1 MMLGARQ
8 KIKEESDKVS
18 VVGSGVPGREG
29 RAATAV
35 DELEGHMAGV
45 KLSVS
50 KMAELAGFPSHRS
63 RADVTATG
71 ISTSPGAEMAGPA
84 YVNRDGSGL
93 LPLATVAAKL
103 PKFNGQGKWEVFFTQ
118 FELLARAGRWS
129 DETKALQLALSLAE
143 EASECLLTLAPDER
157 GDYGALVEALGG
169 PFGSDAQP
177 NMLRIELSN
186 KKRLKGESLKALASG
201 ILSLTRRAYATMPI
215 GVQDELARDSFI
227 RALSST
233 ELGKHVQMADPPSL
247 RAAVETA
254 RKRELIWGEGVR
266 VEVAS
271 QPEVRAAVA
280 GVPGV
285 TKPDL
290 ATFSGSVAD
299 SPVPGKRRRVLAQGA
314 ARTHP
319 PAPEPTVSKR
329 GTQQRRQEGG
339 DLLPQGVAAAV
350 FPSPVVVVGRTTVGD
365 FCNVIV
371 KVEGVECLALVDTGS
386 TVTLV
391 RPDILPVGV
400 RVEPTLVQLRTVTGE
415 LAPMLGKCQLSV
427 TVGGRTVG
435 CPAWVAAV
443 QDPCILGMDFLKNC
457 GAQLDLASGTLRLS
471 GGPTVGMSTSGGPAG
486 GRAVPPS
493 SSKLAETPPVIP
505 AAPLVVVPF
514 QQLSPAATAFTPHHG
529 ASTGSSVA
537 QNTLAPSPHQPDGG
551 KEEAIDAVEAV
562 WLKNCQGL
570 DERQQRQLKQ
580 LLLDFKDSFA
590 WGEDEVGQTH
600 LVQHEIDTGDA
611 RPIKI
616 RPRRIPLA
624 RREAADTAI
633 VDMLRADFIEP
644 SDSPW
649 SAPVVMVPKKGGKL
663 RFCVDYRG
671 LNSVT
676 TKDSY
681 PLPRIDESLDHVRG
695 SSWFSSLDLRS
706 GYWQVPLSP
715 GAREKTAFST
725 DRGHWQF
732 KVLCFGLCNAPAT
745 FERLMD
751 RVLAGVPRDE
761 CVVYLDDILVHGTSF
776 EGALGAIRRVLERI
790 SGAGLK
796 LHPGKCHFM
805 QREVAFL
812 GHQLGGEGISTM
824 PDKVE
829 AVRGWPVPGGKKEV
843 KSFLGLASY
852 YRRFVKG
859 FAGVAA
865 PLNHLLKEDTVF
877 QWTEEHQRAFEALKR
892 ALMEAPV
899 LASPDPNRPFILD
912 TDASNE
918 GLGAV
923 LAQRGP
929 DGEHVVA
936 YYSRT
941 FDKAEKRYCVTRR
954 ELLAV
959 VAAVRHFKYYLGGL
973 PFVVR
978 TDHSALQWLLS
989 FKEPEG
995 QIARWLEELQP
1006 YDFQVE
1012 HRAGLRHSNAD
1023 ALSRRPCAEDGCGY
1037 CAKRVERERELCREE
1052 GVTATVSQLR
1062 VTECRE
1068 LEAVDVGEWRRR
1080 QEEDA
1085 ELRSVL
1091 RWVEERRRPPWGEV
1105 APLSPVTKGLWAK
1118 FTVLRVAEGVL
1129 QRGWKK
1135 PATGEIT
1142 WQVVVP
1148 KRLQGSVLQQLH
1160 GGVGAGHFGV
1170 SKTLKRVRKGFYWAR
1185 HRRDVEDF
1193 CRQCDECAA
1202 KKGPPGQ
1209 SHALLQQF
1217 PVGEPM
1223 ERLGVD
1229 IVGPF
1234 PTTDSGNRWILTAMD
1249 YFTKWPEAYALP
1261 DQEAATVADALVGGI
1276 ISRFGV
1282 PQSIHSDQGR
1292 NFESRVFSE
1301 LCRRLGAE
1309 KTRTTPLHP
1318 QSDGLVE
1325 RFNRTL
1331 AQQLAIVTSKH
1342 QRDWDT
1348 HLPFILMACRSAV
1361 QESTACSPA
1370 LLMLGRE
1377 LRTPA
1382 ELTFGHPPD
1391 NDDGVLPG
1399 PNYRK
1404 KGRCLKLDSAWV
1416 GPCLVIERVGEVT
1429 YRVEVPPRSRKV
1441 VVHRDR
1447 LAPYRGRKTV
1457 GNGSEVSD
1465 VSPREQSNEET
1476 LAQPEPGM
1484 GAASSEGAGNDIGAD
1499 ECSGGSPVRATGRP
1513 KRLMRPPGRFKDFVV

>member
-29 RAATAV
+29 RAATAI
-35 DELEGHMAGV
+35 DELESHMAGV

-50 KMAELAGFPSHRS
+50 KMAELAGFPSLRS

-84 YVNRDGSGL
+84 YVNRDGGGL

-118 FELLARAGRWS
+118 FELLAAAGRWS

-169 PFGSDAQP
+169 RFGSDAQP

-186 KKRLKGESLKALASG
+186 KKRLQGESLKALASG

-247 RAAVETA
+247 RAAVEIA

-285 TKPDL
+285 TKPEWADEL
-290 ATFSGSVAD
+290 CGLVKTASLVMERGSRQ
-299 SPVPGKRRRVLAQGA
+299 RRSGA

-319 PAPEPTVSKR
+319 PAPKPTVSKR

-570 DERQQRQLKQ
+570 DEGQQRQLKQ

-671 LNSVT
+671 LNSIT

-805 QREVAFL
+805 QRKVAFL
-812 GHQLGGEGISTM
+812 GHQL
-824 PDKVE
+824 
-829 AVRGWPVPGGKKEV
+829 
-843 KSFLGLASY
+843 
-852 YRRFVKG
+852 
-859 FAGVAA
+859 
-865 PLNHLLKEDTVF
+865 
-877 QWTEEHQRAFEALKR
+877 
-892 ALMEAPV
+892 
-899 LASPDPNRPFILD
+899 
-912 TDASNE
+912 
-918 GLGAV
+918 
-923 LAQRGP
+923 
-929 DGEHVVA
+929 
-936 YYSRT
+936 
-941 FDKAEKRYCVTRR
+941 
-954 ELLAV
+954 
-959 VAAVRHFKYYLGGL
+959 
-973 PFVVR
+973 
-978 TDHSALQWLLS
+978 
-989 FKEPEG
+989 
-995 QIARWLEELQP
+995 
-1006 YDFQVE
+1006 
-1012 HRAGLRHSNAD
+1012 
-1023 ALSRRPCAEDGCGY
+1023 
-1037 CAKRVERERELCREE
+1037 
-1052 GVTATVSQLR
+1052 
-1062 VTECRE
+1062 
-1068 LEAVDVGEWRRR
+1068 
-1080 QEEDA
+1080 
-1085 ELRSVL
+1085 
-1091 RWVEERRRPPWGEV
+1091 
-1105 APLSPVTKGLWAK
+1105 
-1118 FTVLRVAEGVL
+1118 
-1129 QRGWKK
+1129 
-1135 PATGEIT
+1135 
-1142 WQVVVP
+1142 
-1148 KRLQGSVLQQLH
+1148 
-1160 GGVGAGHFGV
+1160 
-1170 SKTLKRVRKGFYWAR
+1170 
-1185 HRRDVEDF
+1185 
-1193 CRQCDECAA
+1193 
-1202 KKGPPGQ
+1202 
-1209 SHALLQQF
+1209 
-1217 PVGEPM
+1217 
-1223 ERLGVD
+1223 
-1229 IVGPF
+1229 
-1234 PTTDSGNRWILTAMD
+1234 
-1249 YFTKWPEAYALP
+1249 
-1261 DQEAATVADALVGGI
+1261 
-1276 ISRFGV
+1276 
-1282 PQSIHSDQGR
+1282 
-1292 NFESRVFSE
+1292 
-1301 LCRRLGAE
+1301 
-1309 KTRTTPLHP
+1309 
-1318 QSDGLVE
+1318 
-1325 RFNRTL
+1325 
-1331 AQQLAIVTSKH
+1331 
-1342 QRDWDT
+1342 
-1348 HLPFILMACRSAV
+1348 
-1361 QESTACSPA
+1361 
-1370 LLMLGRE
+1370 
-1377 LRTPA
+1377 
-1382 ELTFGHPPD
+1382 
-1391 NDDGVLPG
+1391 
-1399 PNYRK
+1399 
-1404 KGRCLKLDSAWV
+1404 
-1416 GPCLVIERVGEVT
+1416 
-1429 YRVEVPPRSRKV
+1429 
-1441 VVHRDR
+1441 
-1447 LAPYRGRKTV
+1447 
-1457 GNGSEVSD
+1457 
-1465 VSPREQSNEET
+1465 
-1476 LAQPEPGM
+1476 
-1484 GAASSEGAGNDIGAD
+1484 
-1499 ECSGGSPVRATGRP
+1499 
-1513 KRLMRPPGRFKDFVV
+1513 